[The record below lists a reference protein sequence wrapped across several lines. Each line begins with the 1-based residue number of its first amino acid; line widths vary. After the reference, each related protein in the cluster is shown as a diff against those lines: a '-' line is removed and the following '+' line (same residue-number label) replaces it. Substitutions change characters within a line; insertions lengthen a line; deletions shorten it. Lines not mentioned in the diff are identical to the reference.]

1 MNREVNKEEK
11 KLSNVATAGIMIAA
25 FLLLW
30 SLARNAFPVYHRVSP
45 WSVFETIKLS
55 PSSYQDPNMIVD
67 FVIPDK
73 NDAFRNGTSV
83 EARVLRVFPGEY
95 MKSPTDSYRYHVME
109 LLVVDVIAGKNIPR
123 IVYCAFLSEW
133 SADLKPFQSFVIALK
148 QLGLGRY
155 NFINAEK
162 KIVET
167 FGNMY
172 FADYNCVIPI
182 KNGKID
188 EEFRKETGWGVYVCS
203 CKLASDPYPG
213 HSGRSLSEIKN
224 SIRNLAAYPTAESN
238 LMDYNIVSVGDMTTW
253 RAKFLYRY
261 VSSPTIGVFYQ
272 SRGVGGTHEGVIS
285 FSRWIGNEYSGETIE
300 FYITDGKIVDA
311 EYRGTKWNRWFSLFL

>member
-1 MNREVNKEEK
+1 
-11 KLSNVATAGIMIAA
+11 MIAV

-30 SLARNAFPVYHRVSP
+30 SLARSAFPVYHRVSP
-45 WSVFETIKLS
+45 WSVFETKKLTS
-55 PSSYQDPNMIVD
+55 EYVKPNGLFVD

-95 MKSPTDSYRYHVME
+95 MKSPTDRYRYHVME

-155 NFINAEK
+155 NFINAQK
-162 KIVET
+162 KTVET

-188 EEFRKETGWGVYVCS
+188 EEFRNETGWGVYCCS

-238 LMDYNIVSVGDMTTW
+238 LMDYNIVTVGDMTTW
-253 RAKFLYRY
+253 RAKLLYRY
-261 VSSPTIGVFYQ
+261 VSNPTVGVFYQ
-272 SRGVGGTHEGVIS
+272 TRGIGGDYDGSFT
-285 FSRWIGNEYSGETIE
+285 FSRWIGNKYSGETVV
-300 FYITDGKIVDA
+300 FHVSDGKIVDA
-311 EYRGTKWNRWFSLFL
+311 EYKGTKWNGWFSLFLLQ